1 MSRKITKPK
10 NQIMNY
16 FIHCLKNYANFKG
29 RARRKEFWM
38 FFLFAIVFSILFSII
53 DSLLGT
59 SYTFNY
65 PVMDKSFPI
74 NIGYISSVFSLA
86 ILVPSISVGVRR
98 IHDVGKSG
106 WLYVVFYGL
115 TIFCCVGIFP
125 WIYFMVKAG
134 DAGENQYG
142 SDPKAY

>member
-1 MSRKITKPK
+1 
-10 NQIMNY
+10 MNY
-16 FIHCLKNYANFKG
+16 FIHCLKNYANFNG

-38 FFLFAIVFSILFSII
+38 FILFSIVFSIIFSIL

-59 SYTFNY
+59 SYKFNY
-65 PVMDKSFPI
+65 SIAGKEIPMS
-74 NIGYISSVFSLA
+74 IGYLSSVFSLVL
-86 ILVPSISVGVRR
+86 LVPSIAVGVRR

-134 DAGENQYG
+134 DVGENLYG
-142 SDPKAY
+142 PDPKAY